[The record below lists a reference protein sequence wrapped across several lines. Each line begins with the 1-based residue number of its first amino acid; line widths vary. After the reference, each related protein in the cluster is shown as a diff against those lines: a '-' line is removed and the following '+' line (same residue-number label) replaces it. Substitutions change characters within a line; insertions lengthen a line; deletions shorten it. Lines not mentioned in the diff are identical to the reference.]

1 MSEYPMRTALLA
13 AFVVQ
18 LISPAPKPG
27 HATITPSPAE
37 VDGKAGAKVTLLVDV
52 QPKPGV
58 HVYAPGA
65 GEFYIPI
72 TVKLNPQAEIKP
84 GKVGYPKSETMVF
97 ADEKVAVFEKPFQLT
112 QDVLL
117 DKSLKAGA
125 TVVVG
130 GTVNY
135 QACDD
140 KVCFAP
146 ESAPVSWTVTVK

>member
-1 MSEYPMRTALLA
+1 MRIAILVTLLA
-13 AFVVQ
+13 Q
-18 LISPAPKPG
+18 LLTPAPKPG
-27 HATITPSPAE
+27 HATIAPSPAE
-37 VDGKAGAKVTLLVDV
+37 VAGKAGAKLSLSVDV
-52 QPKPGV
+52 TPKPGV

-72 TVKLNPQAEIKP
+72 TVKLNPQAEVKP
-84 GKVGYPKSETMVF
+84 GKVVYPKAETMIF

-112 QDVLL
+112 QDVML

-125 TVVVG
+125 TVVVA

-140 KVCFAP
+140 KVCFPP